1 MVALVAAHS
10 ASPVVV
16 TAGLAG
22 IELSINS
29 GGVNSGG
36 SRGSGGR
43 GSICSSAD
51 LYDLIGREVGNPE
64 NDHAVSNLGYR
75 INRCTVSG
83 IIHKDDLVSCA
94 GIHTIDGNVGTCRRL
109 RTGPSSRQYQRIVIL
124 LRQGKIRNLTLLDCL
139 DSNGI
144 GNAPRAGIYLLDGVL
159 IKRAVRDSLVRV
171 GINNGR
177 SCVGVLLG
185 YRHGGVGGVVISNGL
200 RKACTFF
207 CRCVFGSNTCGS
219 RVSSLT
225 GRSLSEGGHGAQGG
239 QRYCANHRKK
249 LFHFG

>member
-1 MVALVAAHS
+1 MHCFVRIRTLHKQHVSLFLLAETLLANDAGETGNQSGSQSQNSQNDHTHISTGRLDDVVGGSSRGGSGQRNSALDIGVAAQILRLDVAAVVALVAAHS

-83 IIHKDDLVSCA
+83 IIHKDDLVA
-94 GIHTIDGNVGTCRRL
+94 
-109 RTGPSSRQYQRIVIL
+109 
-124 LRQGKIRNLTLLDCL
+124 
-139 DSNGI
+139 
-144 GNAPRAGIYLLDGVL
+144 A
-159 IKRAVRDSLVRV
+159 LVS
-171 GINNGR
+171 IP
-177 SCVGVLLG
+177 
-185 YRHGGVGGVVISNGL
+185 
-200 RKACTFF
+200 
-207 CRCVFGSNTCGS
+207 
-219 RVSSLT
+219 
-225 GRSLSEGGHGAQGG
+225 
-239 QRYCANHRKK
+239 
-249 LFHFG
+249 

>member
-1 MVALVAAHS
+1 MAAVVALVAAHS

-29 GGVNSGG
+29 GGVNRGG
-36 SRGSGGR
+36 SRSSGGR

-94 GIHTIDGNVGTCRRL
+94 GIHTIDGNVGTRRRL

-159 IKRAVRDSLVRV
+159 IKSAVRDSHVRV
-171 GINNGR
+171 GIDNGR

-185 YRHGGVGGVVISNGL
+185 GVVIGNAL

-207 CRCVFGSNTCGS
+207 CRCVFGSNSCGS
-219 RVSSLT
+219 RVSGLT
-225 GRSLSEGGHGAQGG
+225 GRSLSEGGHSAQGG